1 MKPTG
6 SGHAGDE
13 EEERS
18 TVGEKRSTV
27 GEKRSTDNRPSTDE
41 GEKAEA
47 VRKW

>member
-13 EEERS
+13 EEE
-18 TVGEKRSTV
+18 ERSTV
-27 GEKRSTDNRPSTDE
+27 GEKRSTDNCPSTDE